1 MRNCAMYEGKQPFF
15 CNVVV
20 RWVTVHNARPIFVV
34 TDQIVHNR
42 LHKYNPERAGFC
54 THFRTSTFECLHKT
68 VHCIEMTYS
77 LCFRN
82 VVFYRRVE
90 AP

>member
-1 MRNCAMYEGKQPFF
+1 MRNGAMYKGKQPFF

-20 RWVTVHNARPIFVV
+20 RWVTVHNAKPIFVV

-42 LHKYNPERAGFC
+42 LHKYNPERAGFGTRFC
-54 THFRTSTFECLHKT
+54 TSTFECLHKT
-68 VHCIEMTYS
+68 VPCIEMTYS
-77 LCFRN
+77 LFSRN
-82 VVFYRRVE
+82 VVFYRHVE